1 MYGRRPVQAK
11 TNTLE
16 NINGNNQY
24 RDRSTRYL
32 KKQAG
37 GTCKKEGR
45 WMRRRRGSKGHVE
58 ERLTERKEGTEIW
71 KQDSRGLEEEEEQK
85 GNEQTKKARD

>member
-1 MYGRRPVQAK
+1 
-11 TNTLE
+11 
-16 NINGNNQY
+16 
-24 RDRSTRYL
+24 
-32 KKQAG
+32 
-37 GTCKKEGR
+37 
-45 WMRRRRGSKGHVE
+45 MRRRRGSKGHVE